1 MTNTI
6 QRLQAWF
13 SQNCDGHWEHAFG
26 VSIQS
31 CDNPGWWV
39 KIDVRGTALE
49 HKPYDGVQLGVDDDG
64 HSRSESWL
72 HCYCK
77 EGTWNGAG
85 DSEKLEAILEH
96 FLDWAAG
103 VR

>member
-6 QRLQAWF
+6 HRLQAWF
-13 SQNCDGHWEHAFG
+13 AQNCDGRWEHTFG

-39 KIDVRGTALE
+39 KIDVRSTALE
-49 HKPYDGVQLGVDDDG
+49 HKPYNDVQLGVGDDG
-64 HSRSESWL
+64 HPRSENWL

-85 DSEKLEAILEH
+85 DNEKLEAILEH
-96 FLDWAAG
+96 FLNWAEG
-103 VR
+103 MR

>member
-13 SQNCDGHWEHAFG
+13 SQNCDGDWEHTLG

-49 HKPYDGVQLGVDDDG
+49 HKPYDDVQF
-64 HSRSESWL
+64 
-72 HCYCK
+72 
-77 EGTWNGAG
+77 
-85 DSEKLEAILEH
+85 EH
-96 FLDWAAG
+96 FPTKSNHSAEAD
-103 VR
+103 